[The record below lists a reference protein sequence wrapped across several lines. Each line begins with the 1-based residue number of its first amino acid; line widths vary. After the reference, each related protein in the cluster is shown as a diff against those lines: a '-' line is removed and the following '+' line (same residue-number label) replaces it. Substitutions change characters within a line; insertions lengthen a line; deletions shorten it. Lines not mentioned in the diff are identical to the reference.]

1 MQRREFL
8 GLSIAAG
15 LSAAGLP
22 GCSDSGPLRFGIHP
36 WIGYEPLYLAD
47 DFNWLSDTV
56 ALVPGTSA
64 KDSMDGLLSGALE
77 GAALT
82 LDETIRLLS
91 QGLDLVVVAVADVSA
106 GADVLMVR
114 PSITDLADLRGQRIA
129 VELNGVSGIML
140 FKILEVAGLGRDDVT
155 KVDLPVSQH
164 AEAWSRGEVDASVCY
179 EPTASLIE
187 NAGGV
192 RLFDSRDV
200 PETIFDLLV
209 VTREATDRN
218 SHAVRD
224 LVSGHFAGLQH
235 LVRSMHDSV
244 YRIATRQGIS
254 PDEVRGALASVML
267 PDLAANQRYL
277 RASGSIEIMAV
288 SLSRLMLAEGMIQ
301 QNANIQHLADV
312 SFLPARI
319 P

>member
-22 GCSDSGPLRFGIHP
+22 GCSDPGPLRFGIHP
-36 WIGYEPLYLAD
+36 WIGYEPLYLAR
-47 DFNWLSDTV
+47 DFNWLPDTV

-64 KDSMDGLLSGALE
+64 KDSMEGLLSGALD

-82 LDETIRLLS
+82 LDETIRVRSSGLELL
-91 QGLDLVVVAVADVSA
+91 VVAVADVSA
-106 GADVLMVR
+106 GADVLMVK
-114 PSITDLADLRGQRIA
+114 PSITELTALKGQRIA
-129 VELNGVSGIML
+129 VELNGVSGVML
-140 FKILEVAGLGRDDVT
+140 FKILEVAGLGRSDVI

-164 AEAWSRGEVDASVCY
+164 AQAWSRGEVDASVCY

-192 RLFDSRDV
+192 RLFDSSDV
-200 PETIFDLLV
+200 PETIFDVLV
-209 VTREATDRN
+209 VTRKAAESN
-218 SHAVRD
+218 SRAVRD
-224 LVSGHFAGLQH
+224 LLTGHFTGLQH
-235 LVRSMHDSV
+235 LVRSMHDSM

-254 PDEVRGALASVML
+254 PDEVRTALASVML

-277 RASGSIEIMAV
+277 RAAGPIETMAG
-288 SLSRLMLAEGMIQ
+288 SLSRLMLAEGMID
-301 QNANIQHLADV
+301 QNPGIQRLSDP
-312 SFLPARI
+312 SFLPARVS
-319 P
+319 

>member
-15 LSAAGLP
+15 LSAVGLP
-22 GCSDSGPLRFGIHP
+22 GCSDAGSLRFGIHP
-36 WIGYEPLYLAD
+36 WVGYEPLYLAAE
-47 DFNWLSDTV
+47 FNWLPPTV
-56 ALVPGTSA
+56 ALKRGTSA
-64 KDSMDGLLSGALE
+64 KESMEGLLSGALD

-82 LDETIRLLS
+82 LDEAIRVWS
-91 QGLDLVVVAVADVSA
+91 RGLEVVVVAVADVSA
-106 GADVLMVR
+106 GADVLMVK
-114 PSITDLADLRGQRIA
+114 PSIPDLSALKGQRIA
-129 VELNGVSGIML
+129 VEMEGVSGIML
-140 FKILEVAGLGRDDVT
+140 MEILQVAGLGPNDVIR
-155 KVDLPVSQH
+155 VDVPVSQH

-192 RLFDSRDV
+192 RLFDSSDI
-200 PETIFDLLV
+200 PETIFDVLV
-209 VTREATDRN
+209 VTRETAERN
-218 SHAVRD
+218 ARAVRD
-224 LVSGHFAGLQH
+224 LVTGHFLGLQH

-244 YRIATRQGIS
+244 YRIATRQHIS
-254 PDEVRGALASVML
+254 PDEVRAALASVML

-277 RASGSIEIMAV
+277 SAAGPIEAMAK
-288 SLSRLMLAEGMIQ
+288 SLSRLMLSEGMID
-301 QNANIQHLADV
+301 QNPVARRLSDP

>member
-15 LSAAGLP
+15 LSVAGLA
-22 GCSDSGPLRFGIHP
+22 GCSGSGPLRFGIHP
-36 WIGYEPLYLAD
+36 WVGYEPLYLAD
-47 DFNWLSDTV
+47 DFNWLPETIV
-56 ALVPGTSA
+56 LVPGTSA
-64 KDSMDGLLSGALE
+64 KDSMDGLLSGAID

-82 LDETIRLLS
+82 LDETIRLS
-91 QGLDLVVVAVADVSA
+91 SRGLELLVVAVVDVSA

-114 PSITDLADLRGQRIA
+114 PSITDLAGLKKQRIA

-140 FKILEVAGLGRDDVT
+140 FKILEVAGLSPNDVI
-155 KVDLPVSQH
+155 KVDLPVSEH
-164 AEAWSRGEVDASVCY
+164 AQAWSRGEVDACVCY
-179 EPTASLIE
+179 EPTASMIE

-192 RLFDSRDV
+192 RLFDSSDI
-200 PETIFDLLV
+200 PETIFDVLV
-209 VTREATDRN
+209 VTREAADRN
-218 SHAVRD
+218 PRAVRD
-224 LVSGHFAGLQH
+224 LVSGHFRGLQH

-254 PDEVRGALASVML
+254 PDEVRAALASVML

-277 RASGSIEIMAV
+277 RVAGAIENMAE
-288 SLSRLMLAEGMIQ
+288 SLSLLMLAEGMIDQ
-301 QNANIQHLADV
+301 KPGIQRLADP
-312 SFLPARI
+312 SFLPARL

>member
-15 LSAAGLP
+15 LSAAGLS

-47 DFNWLSDTV
+47 DFNWLPETV

-64 KDSMDGLLSGALE
+64 KDSMEGLLSGALN

-82 LDETIRLLS
+82 LDETIRLWS
-91 QGLDLVVVAVADVSA
+91 RGLELVVVAVADVSA

-114 PSITDLADLRGQRIA
+114 PTIAGLSALKGQRIA

-140 FKILEVAGLGRDDVT
+140 LKILEVAGLGPNEVI
-155 KVDLPVSQH
+155 KVDLPVDQH

-179 EPTASLIE
+179 EPTASVIE
-187 NAGGV
+187 NSGGV
-192 RLFDSRDV
+192 RLFDSSDI

-209 VTREATDRN
+209 VTRETAETNR
-218 SHAVRD
+218 SAVLD
-224 LVSGHFAGLQH
+224 LVEAHFAGLQH
-235 LVRSMHDSV
+235 MVRSMHDSV
-244 YRIATRQGIS
+244 YRIADRQGIA
-254 PDEVRGALASVML
+254 PDDVRAALATVML

-277 RASGSIEIMAV
+277 MASGRLETV
-288 SLSRLMLAEGMIQ
+288 VRSLSRLMVKEGLVTRVPEF
-301 QNANIQHLADV
+301 QHLSDS
-312 SFLPARI
+312 SFLPRSAS
-319 P
+319 

>member
-15 LSAAGLP
+15 LSVAGLA
-22 GCSDSGPLRFGIHP
+22 GCSGSGPLRFGIHP
-36 WIGYEPLYLAD
+36 WVGYEPLYLAD
-47 DFNWLSDTV
+47 DFNWLPETV

-64 KDSMDGLLSGALE
+64 KDSMDGLLSGAID

-82 LDETIRLLS
+82 LDETIRLS
-91 QGLDLVVVAVADVSA
+91 SRGLELLVVAVVDVSA

-114 PSITDLADLRGQRIA
+114 PSITDLAGLKKQRIA

-140 FKILEVAGLGRDDVT
+140 FKILEVAGLSPNDVI
-155 KVDLPVSQH
+155 KVDLPVSEH
-164 AEAWSRGEVDASVCY
+164 AQAWSRGEVDACVCY
-179 EPTASLIE
+179 EPTASMIE

-192 RLFDSRDV
+192 RLFDSSDI
-200 PETIFDLLV
+200 PETIFDVLV
-209 VTREATDRN
+209 VTREAADRN
-218 SHAVRD
+218 PRAVRD
-224 LVSGHFAGLQH
+224 LVSGHFRGLQH

-254 PDEVRGALASVML
+254 PDEVRTALATVML

-277 RASGSIEIMAV
+277 RTEGSIETMAR
-288 SLSRLMLAEGMIQ
+288 SLSSLMMAEGMIEQNPEIQ
-301 QNANIQHLADV
+301 QLSDA
-312 SFLPARI
+312 SFLPARVY
-319 P
+319 

>member
-36 WIGYEPLYLAD
+36 WVGYEPLYLAR
-47 DFNWLSDTV
+47 DFNWLPDTV

-64 KDSMDGLLSGALE
+64 RDSMEGLLSGALD

-82 LDETIRLLS
+82 LDETIRVWS
-91 QGLDLVVVAVADVSA
+91 RGLELVVVAVADVSA

-114 PSITDLADLRGQRIA
+114 PSITELAELKGQRIA
-129 VELNGVSGIML
+129 VELNGVSGVML
-140 FKILEVAGLGRDDVT
+140 FKILEVAGLSPSDVI
-155 KVDLPVSQH
+155 KVDLPVSEH
-164 AEAWSRGEVDASVCY
+164 AQAWSRGEVDASVCY

-192 RLFDSRDV
+192 RLFNSSDI
-200 PETIFDLLV
+200 PETIFDVLA
-209 VTREATDRN
+209 VTRKAADSNAR
-218 SHAVRD
+218 AVRD
-224 LVSGHFAGLQH
+224 LVTGHFTGLQH

-254 PDEVRGALASVML
+254 PDEVQAALASVML
-267 PDLAANQRYL
+267 PDLPANQRYL
-277 RASGSIEIMAV
+277 RSAGPIENMAR
-288 SLSRLMLAEGMIQ
+288 SLSQLMQAEGLIDQKPTIQ
-301 QNANIQHLADV
+301 RLSDP
-312 SFLPARI
+312 SFLPARV

>member
-1 MQRREFL
+1 MQRREFI

-47 DFNWLSDTV
+47 DFNWLPETV

-64 KDSMDGLLSGALE
+64 KDSMNGLLSGALD

-82 LDETIRLLS
+82 LDETIRLAAK
-91 QGLDLVVVAVADVSA
+91 GLELVVVAVADVSS

-114 PSITDLADLRGQRIA
+114 PSITDLPGLKEQRIA
-129 VELNGVSGIML
+129 VDLNGVSGILL
-140 FKILEVAGLGRDDVT
+140 FKILEVAGLASNDVE

-164 AEAWSRGEVDASVCY
+164 VQAWSRGEVDACVCY

-192 RLFDSRDV
+192 RLFDSSQV
-200 PETIFDLLV
+200 PETIFDVLV
-209 VTREATDRN
+209 VTREAADRN

-224 LVSGHFAGLQH
+224 LVSGHFTGLQH

-244 YRIATRQGIS
+244 YRIATRQGVS
-254 PDEVRGALASVML
+254 PEEVQAALATVML

-277 RASGSIEIMAV
+277 RTEGSIDAMAR
-288 SLSRLMLAEGMIQ
+288 SLSSLMMAEEMIEQNPAIQRLS
-301 QNANIQHLADV
+301 DS
-312 SFLPARI
+312 SFLPARVD
-319 P
+319 